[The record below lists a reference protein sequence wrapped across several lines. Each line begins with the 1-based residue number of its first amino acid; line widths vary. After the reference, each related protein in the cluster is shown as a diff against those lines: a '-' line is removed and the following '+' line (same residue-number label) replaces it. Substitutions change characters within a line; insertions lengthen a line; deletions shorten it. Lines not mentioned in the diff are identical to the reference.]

1 MGREAKISENLK
13 GERFGHFALPY
24 GAANKFS
31 CAILAFKFATFPS
44 FTGLPKEYK
53 FKILKT
59 LHFSGTYVVSFLEEL
74 T

>member
-1 MGREAKISENLK
+1 MYLGEIKK
-13 GERFGHFALPY
+13 GCGERLSHFAFPY
-24 GAANKFS
+24 GAGIKFP
-31 CAILAFKFATFPS
+31 CRILAFKFAPFSS

-59 LHFSGTYVVSFLEEL
+59 LHFSGTYVLSFIEEL